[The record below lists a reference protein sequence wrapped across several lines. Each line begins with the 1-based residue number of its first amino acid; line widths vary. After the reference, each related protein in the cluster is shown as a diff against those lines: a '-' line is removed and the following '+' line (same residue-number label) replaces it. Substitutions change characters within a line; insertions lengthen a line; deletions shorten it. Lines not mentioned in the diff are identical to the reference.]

1 MKSTA
6 ISYWMGFFGGLLTMA
21 IFASYNQPYQYTCE
35 CKECSKWFKVVT
47 SEELNE
53 KQREFVRNFCACD
66 KIERGLK

>member
-6 ISYWMGFFGGLLTMA
+6 ISYWIGFFGGLLTMA

-35 CKECSKWFKVVT
+35 CEKCDDWFTVVT

-66 KIERGLK
+66 KIERELK